1 MDLANP
7 GCKGSRQSKE
17 LHMPEE
23 GNESVETEVSEVPLA
38 AETETTQDE
47 RQEPEQKAERR
58 KRNDAEYSWAEV
70 RRQIKDKDQQIDEL
84 RKQLSQN
91 QPKAAPEED
100 EIGRLAEDD
109 IITVAQAKKLAAKMA
124 KQTAQEVLRQREAA
138 TIEDRLK
145 LHYPDYAEVLSN
157 ENIEL
162 LKQNEPEL
170 AMSISHIPD
179 PYNQAVAAY
188 KLLKKVAPKKGDS
201 NALEKKKAMENS
213 QKPIS
218 VQAVTKQS
226 AIGNA
231 HVFENGLTKEL
242 KDQYWK
248 EMQQAMKG

>member
-1 MDLANP
+1 
-7 GCKGSRQSKE
+7 
-17 LHMPEE
+17 MPEE
-23 GNESVETEVSEVPLA
+23 EKESVEAEASTAPLA
-38 AETETTQDE
+38 TETEGKQDE
-47 RQEPEQKAERR
+47 RPKEDQESDRR
-58 KRNDAEYSWAEV
+58 KRNDAEYNWAEA
-70 RRQIKDKDQQIDEL
+70 RRQMRDKDQQIEEL
-84 RKQLSQN
+84 RKQLSHN
-91 QPKAAPEED
+91 QPKASPEED
-100 EIGRLAEDD
+100 ELGKLAEDD
-109 IITVAQAKKLAAKMA
+109 IITVSQARKLAAKMA
-124 KQTAQEVLRQREAA
+124 KQTAEDVLRQRDAA

-145 LHYPDYAEVLSN
+145 LHYPDYADVLSN

-162 LKQNEPEL
+162 LKQTEPEL

-188 KLLKKVAPKKGDS
+188 KLLKKVNPKKSDS

-213 QKPIS
+213 QKPVS

-248 EMQQAMKG
+248 EMQQAMKGA

>member
-1 MDLANP
+1 
-7 GCKGSRQSKE
+7 
-17 LHMPEE
+17 MPEE
-23 GNESVETEVSEVPLA
+23 EKESVEAEASAAPLA
-38 AETETTQDE
+38 TETEAVQDE
-47 RQEPEQKAERR
+47 RPKEDQEAERR
-58 KRNDAEYSWAEV
+58 KRNDAEYNWAEA
-70 RRQIKDKDQQIDEL
+70 RRQMRDKDQQIDEL
-84 RKQLSQN
+84 RKQLSHN

-100 EIGRLAEDD
+100 ELGKLAEDD
-109 IITVAQAKKLAAKMA
+109 IITVSQARKLAAKMA
-124 KQTAQEVLRQREAA
+124 KQTAEEVLRQREAA

-162 LKQNEPEL
+162 LKQTEPEL

-188 KLLKKVAPKKGDS
+188 KLLKKVNPKKVDS

-213 QKPIS
+213 QKPVS